1 MRITIENIKE
11 RLVGQYLGGWRE
23 HEIKAVFE
31 WETCYEIMIQD
42 KNHTALL
49 IAKLYR
55 RELTK
60 GERIA
65 IGADTPFKND
75 HIFKIEM
82 GKHRWYLNGLRDVN
96 EDYVKQGIGCLL
108 AHYKLTKKK

>member
-82 GKHRWYLNGLRDVN
+82 GKNKWYVSGLKEIN
-96 EDYVKQGIGCLL
+96 PGYITHALSMLIENSKS
-108 AHYKLTKKK
+108 KK